1 VDFFFYPAW
10 LYCAETKGFR
20 QSTYPAFYG
29 CLRLPC
35 INAAAACNINY
46 IIPKGFGLPARHF
59 SLRRALMSDTENP
72 WQSPQNDSVPEKA
85 AAQGVLTDSMLRYLK
100 EAAPW
105 LRFIGIL
112 GYIGCGL
119 MVAGGIIGAIVM
131 LAVSGLADEFGGAPA
146 GLIALLYAVMGALL
160 FFPSRFTY
168 SFGDKIRNYMLSN
181 AEQDLE
187 LALKNNK
194 SLWKFYGILC
204 IIYLAF
210 IPLAIIGVVMAVVGS
225 VFL

>member
-1 VDFFFYPAW
+1 
-10 LYCAETKGFR
+10 
-20 QSTYPAFYG
+20 
-29 CLRLPC
+29 
-35 INAAAACNINY
+35 
-46 IIPKGFGLPARHF
+46 
-59 SLRRALMSDTENP
+59 MSDTENP